1 MKTNEELKRSLE
13 DVLFQ
18 FEKGRHDLA
27 LRALEKSGKLIV
39 TSLNAYNKKH
49 KM

>member
-1 MKTNEELKRSLE
+1 MKKNEELKRSLD

-18 FEKGRHDLA
+18 FEKERYDIA
-27 LRALEKSGKLIV
+27 LMNLEKTGKLIV

-49 KM
+49 